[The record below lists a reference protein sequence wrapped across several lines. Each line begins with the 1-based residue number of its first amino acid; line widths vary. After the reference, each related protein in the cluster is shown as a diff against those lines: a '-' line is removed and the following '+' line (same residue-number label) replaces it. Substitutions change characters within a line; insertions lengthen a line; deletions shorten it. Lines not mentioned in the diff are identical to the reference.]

1 MIIVSA
7 SGTRY
12 LYDMRSNMILP
23 EEDAHLL
30 SGARPVVFDRIEE
43 ADSLPNIDT
52 FILELTQSCNFRC
65 SYCCYGGAYS
75 DNRSHSSKSM
85 DENTLLQSIEF
96 IAKHRVVERPLSIAF
111 YGGEPLLRF
120 DLIKLFI
127 DKAKSVLPQGTN
139 YTISTN
145 GYLLADE
152 NILDW
157 CMLNDITLN
166 ISYDGDQSIY
176 GSERRFVNGK
186 NSREHVYSVLENL
199 FHAHRDYWIEK
210 VNLLT
215 TVKNP
220 ESLMSI
226 AKGWAESPVLRGKAP
241 FLISGVSP
249 AVLSDL
255 ALDEQTTMSTLR
267 AFIEFYASNQDNLF
281 AKAYFEMLCSP
292 ILDRQI
298 FELPDG
304 YTPRTCLP
312 FNSRCYIDANGN
324 LGICE
329 KTSDKLRFGNVY
341 EGWDMSKVN
350 GAIVKMAERRVATC
364 SGCEMFRLCKTCFT
378 NYHYDKDWIQA
389 DCRWQRIWN
398 KIALAITIDL
408 LECDI
413 IDTSGLLIKYSLRP
427 IEERDV
433 AAILRV
439 MGKES
444 VMKYVEGIEKFKN
457 LEDSFAFFL
466 LVSEIN
472 ANFAS
477 PSLLAIVD
485 EKSELIGVVGVDD
498 ISDGVANLFFILDDD
513 YWGRG
518 IMTAMLSMYLSR
530 YAPVEAKQITA
541 HINKRNSAALALMK
555 NFSRVTVSTDPLL

>member
-1 MIIVSA
+1 MIIESA

-12 LYDMRSNMILP
+12 LYDMRSNKILP
-23 EEDAHLL
+23 EEEAFLL
-30 SGARPVVFDRIEE
+30 SEARPIVFGCIEE

-75 DNRSHSSKSM
+75 DNRSHSSKHM
-85 DENTLLQSIEF
+85 DEKTLLQSIKF
-96 IAKHRVVERPLSIAF
+96 IAKHRVVERPLNIAF
-111 YGGEPLLRF
+111 YGGEPLLQF
-120 DLIKLFI
+120 DRIKLFI
-127 DKAKSVLPQGTN
+127 DKAKSVLPQN
-139 YTISTN
+139 IKYTISTN
-145 GYLLADE
+145 GSLLANE
-152 NILDW
+152 NILSW
-157 CMLNDITLN
+157 CILNDITLN

-176 GSERRFVNGK
+176 GSERRFVNGQ

-199 FHAHRDYWIEK
+199 FHAHRDYWIVN
-210 VNLLT
+210 VNLLVS
-215 TVKNP
+215 VKNP

-226 AKGWAESPVLRGKAP
+226 AKEWAESPILRGKAP
-241 FLISGVSP
+241 YLISGVSP

-255 ALDEQTTMSTLR
+255 DLDEQKILTTLR
-267 AFIEFYASNQDNLF
+267 AFLDFYACNRDNLF

-312 FNSRCYIDANGN
+312 FNPRCYIDSDGN

-329 KTSDKLRFGNVY
+329 KTSDKLRLGNVY
-341 EGWDMSKVN
+341 EGWNMSKVN
-350 GAIVKMAERRVATC
+350 EAVIKMAERRIATC

-378 NYHYDKDWIQA
+378 NYYYDKEWIKA
-389 DCRWQRIWN
+389 DCRWQCTWN
-398 KIALAITIDL
+398 RIALAITIDL
-408 LECDI
+408 LERD
-413 IDTSGLLIKYSLRP
+413 IDTSELLTKYSLRP
-427 IEERDV
+427 IEEQDV
-433 AAILRV
+433 ASILRI
-439 MGKES
+439 MSKES
-444 VMKYVEGIEKFKN
+444 VMKYVEGVEKLKN

-472 ANFAS
+472 ANFAL

-485 EKSELIGVVGVDD
+485 EESELIGVVGVDD

-513 YWGRG
+513 YWGKG
-518 IMTAMLSMYLSR
+518 IMTAMLSMYLAM
-530 YAPVEAKQITA
+530 YAPIEAKQITA
-541 HINKRNSAALALMK
+541 RINKRNSAALALMK